1 MKKRGSYRVLGCS
14 FCLVSVLVRC
24 KIRPSKSNVLRLL
37 MMMMMM
43 MIMGVGI
50 SQRLANCFGRIEE
63 SKNAI
68 KIKILGTISGHA
80 AQIALNPLA
89 FHY

>member
-1 MKKRGSYRVLGCS
+1 
-14 FCLVSVLVRC
+14 
-24 KIRPSKSNVLRLL
+24 

-43 MIMGVGI
+43 MIMGLGI

-68 KIKILGTISGHA
+68 KIKIPGTISGHA

>member
-37 MMMMMM
+37 MMMMM
-43 MIMGVGI
+43 IMGVGI

-68 KIKILGTISGHA
+68 KIKIPGTISGHA